1 MTEWRFSCTASPSPK
16 EHGQE
21 ERSEFKAQAT
31 LGIKISFITS
41 PTCFSL
47 WVSSGSSRT
56 AQISQPCFPQV
67 NSPSYGGFVWLQT
80 FPVCL
85 SCRRSVA
92 VTVCQKTAFT
102 QILKTAYP
110 EVINLNSSE
119 LLCAPS
125 GTSLIRSHKQRKVK
139 TLPGILPIHEQVAP
153 FLRSAQPNTL
163 SECRKTFPSFFPSCS
178 WDRLR
183 TLRCTYFLAHLWL
196 CRAASVNFSWKVS
209 AFLEIKKEPRDYATV
224 LVPNICCW
232 VFGSL
237 V

>member
-163 SECRKTFPSFFPSCS
+163 SGRPFQASSPVAAGTGCAHSDVHTS
-178 WDRLR
+178 WHICDCAEQRALI
-183 TLRCTYFLAHLWL
+183 LAGKYQL
-196 CRAASVNFSWKVS
+196 S
-209 AFLEIKKEPRDYATV
+209 
-224 LVPNICCW
+224 
-232 VFGSL
+232 
-237 V
+237 